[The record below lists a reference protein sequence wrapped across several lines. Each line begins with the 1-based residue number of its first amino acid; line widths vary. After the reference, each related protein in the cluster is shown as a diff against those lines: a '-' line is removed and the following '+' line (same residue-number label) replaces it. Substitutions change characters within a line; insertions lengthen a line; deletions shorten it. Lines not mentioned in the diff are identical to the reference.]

1 VCVQG
6 NPITSPPAEVIE
18 KGAVAIKDFLQ
29 KFIYA
34 QKSKVLNFNNLGITE
49 LPAEIWCSVYLL
61 Y

>member
-1 VCVQG
+1 
-6 NPITSPPAEVIE
+6 VIE

-49 LPAEIWCSVYLL
+49 LPGEIWCSVYLL